1 MAVGVHIGEG
11 QDGLGLARVGV
22 EGSNVGCEVSVM
34 AEEQVEQPDEDSA
47 GESGTGTAV
56 IPSKTKPKPKPTPS
70 LLPPFKVLLHDDPV
84 NDMLHVVET
93 ILELTPLTAEES
105 VERMLEAHHSGVAL
119 LLMTHRERA
128 ELYCEQ
134 FATFKLTVTTE
145 PD

>member
-1 MAVGVHIGEG
+1 M
-11 QDGLGLARVGV
+11 
-22 EGSNVGCEVSVM
+22 S
-34 AEEQVEQPDEDSA
+34 EEQVAQPDDDSA
-47 GESGTGTAV
+47 GESETATA
-56 IPSKTKPKPKPTPS
+56 IMPSETKPKPTPS

-84 NDMLHVVET
+84 NDMLHVVEC

-119 LLMTHRERA
+119 LLMTHQERA

-145 PD
+145 AD

>member
-1 MAVGVHIGEG
+1 M
-11 QDGLGLARVGV
+11 
-22 EGSNVGCEVSVM
+22 S
-34 AEEQVEQPDEDSA
+34 EEQVAQPDDDSA
-47 GESGTGTAV
+47 GESGTATA
-56 IPSKTKPKPKPTPS
+56 IMPSETKPKPS

-84 NDMLHVVET
+84 NDMLHVVES
-93 ILELTPLTAEES
+93 ILEVTPLTVEES